1 VNDESANGNEPG
13 DDSAAPSAKRQ
24 LGLET
29 MANVYGWE
37 VGDGPGDFFSMTV
50 EHLFAEVWTRPGLS
64 QRERRILLIG
74 LVVGSGLFDVAGLQL
89 DTALRLDELS
99 ADELRDIV
107 IFATHYVGWPS
118 GAKLNSQVEELIA
131 KATKA
136 AEREQS

>member
-1 VNDESANGNEPG
+1 MSDEAVEPS
-13 DDSAAPSAKRQ
+13 DAPSDRRL

-29 MANVYGWE
+29 MSKVYGWE

-64 QRERRILLIG
+64 QRERRVLLIG
-74 LVVGSGLFDVAGLQL
+74 LVVGAGLFDVAGLQL

-131 KATKA
+131 KAQRA
-136 AEREQS
+136 ADE